1 MKKLGY
7 VLFSMLAI
15 ALVVSGTAMAQNN
28 TNTGGDNS
36 TFFVTY
42 YANNVAAA
50 PDETVRIINDGDQGA
65 PQPAGDLFADLFVFD
80 DSEELVTCCGCVV
93 TPDGLLSESVK
104 NQLTKYSLRGI
115 TPPRGVIKL
124 ISSSTCLGQNCP
136 SGPTFTPTTP
146 VPGLR
151 PWATHVQSNANKYP
165 YGAAPYSQTET
176 RFADANLGTA
186 EKSLIEQLCYFDY
199 LLSGTPCTCTPEDY
213 DF

>member
-104 NQLTKYSLRGI
+104 KPAHEILAPWHYSAPWRYQADL
-115 TPPRGVIKL
+115 VFDL
-124 ISSSTCLGQNCP
+124 LGPELPQRP
-136 SGPTFTPTTP
+136 DVHPDHSGT
-146 VPGLR
+146 
-151 PWATHVQSNANKYP
+151 
-165 YGAAPYSQTET
+165 
-176 RFADANLGTA
+176 GTA
-186 EKSLIEQLCYFDY
+186 PLGDPRAEQRQQVSVRRGAL
-199 LLSGTPCTCTPEDY
+199 
-213 DF
+213 

>member
-65 PQPAGDLFADLFVFD
+65 PSLPA
-80 DSEELVTCCGCVV
+80 
-93 TPDGLLSESVK
+93 
-104 NQLTKYSLRGI
+104 
-115 TPPRGVIKL
+115 
-124 ISSSTCLGQNCP
+124 TCL
-136 SGPTFTPTTP
+136 PTSSCSTI
-146 VPGLR
+146 
-151 PWATHVQSNANKYP
+151 A
-165 YGAAPYSQTET
+165 
-176 RFADANLGTA
+176 
-186 EKSLIEQLCYFDY
+186 KSW
-199 LLSGTPCTCTPEDY
+199 
-213 DF
+213 